1 MKKIALLLCL
11 ILVATI
17 LFGCGNKTTPPE
29 SGTTDG
35 ATTDAG
41 TTENPYDE
49 NGYIRDSI
57 PAGLN
62 YGNETVRVMGWS
74 NSEAS
79 YDFNTDY
86 EKGDEIAEQT
96 FSRNELVQERLKV
109 VLEFNLNYNGGNADR
124 T

>member
-17 LFGCGNKTTPPE
+17 LFGCGSKTAPPNP
-29 SGTTDG
+29 GKTDG
-35 ATTDAG
+35 PTTDAG

-86 EKGDEIAEQT
+86 AKGDEIAAT
-96 FSRNELVQERLKV
+96 VVPDRSAFSTLVTYS
-109 VLEFNLNYNGGNADR
+109 VLSAFPPL
-124 T
+124 